1 MKLLLDTHA
10 FLWFVEGTPDL
21 SATASNAILDDAN
34 LLFLSPASYWE
45 ICVKVSIGKL
55 TLAEGWARLFEREIR
70 RNGIRWLDLT
80 PEHFRGII
88 DLPFLHRDPFD
99 RLLIAQA
106 IQARCA
112 IVSADPWIP
121 RYGVKTIW

>member
-10 FLWFVEGTPDL
+10 FLWFVEGKEDL
-21 SATASNAILDDAN
+21 SAAALRAILDEAN

-45 ICVKVSIGKL
+45 ICVKLSIGKL
-55 TLAEGWARLFEREIR
+55 VLADGWPRLFEREIR
-70 RNGIRWLDLT
+70 RNGIRWLDLK

-99 RLLIAQA
+99 RLLVAQA
-106 IQARCA
+106 IQERCA
-112 IVSADPWIP
+112 LVTGDPLIP
-121 RYGVKTIW
+121 RYGVKTVW

>member
-10 FLWFVEGTPDL
+10 FLWFVEGTKDL
-21 SATASNAILDDAN
+21 SAAALKAILDEAN

-45 ICVKVSIGKL
+45 I
-55 TLAEGWARLFEREIR
+55 R
-70 RNGIRWLDLT
+70 RNGIRWLDLA

-99 RLLIAQA
+99 RLLVSQA
-106 IQARCA
+106 IQERCA
-112 IVSADPWIP
+112 LVTADPWIP
-121 RYGVKTIW
+121 RYGAKTIW